1 MSKTIQRRKP
11 SEKPCQLPAYLHPIL
26 AQVYQRRDI
35 ASEEE
40 LSSTLGRLLPYKN
53 LSGITAAV
61 ALLVRALSERQR
73 ILIVGDFDADGA
85 TSSAVA
91 VRALRL
97 LGVAHVDYLVPNRF
111 EFGYGLTPEIVAVA
125 RDKAPDLIVTV
136 DNGIASIDGVLAARE
151 AGIDVLIT
159 DHHLPGDQLPNA
171 NAIVNPNQA
180 GDVFPSKNLAGVG
193 VIFYLMM
200 ALRAELRDNG
210 WFEKQGIE
218 SPNLAQLLDL
228 VSLGTVADVVKL
240 DDNNRILVAQGLARI
255 RRGVCCPGVRALAQI
270 SGRDISKLV
279 ASDMGFALAPRL
291 NAAGRLDD
299 MSLGIEC
306 LLTDDEGQALKIAQ
320 QLDDL
325 NRERRDIEA
334 EMKSQAME
342 LLALEGIGLDS
353 LEQQNDTLP
362 YGLCL
367 FDESWHQG
375 VIGILASRIKER
387 LHRPVIVFAP
397 AGKAELKGSA
407 RSIPG
412 LHIRD
417 VLDTVANRHPGLVAK
432 FGGHAM
438 AAGLSLPAENYA
450 AFSEAFDT
458 EVRRHLNKDDLN
470 RIVLSD
476 GALDHAYIS
485 QDVAELLR
493 QAGPWGQGFP
503 EPMFDGSFKI
513 FSQRIVGEKHLKMQ
527 LQSAQNTAPIDAI
540 MFNADSVDAT
550 EQGDQVHIAYRLD
563 INDFRGQR
571 KIQLVVEHLSIEGVP
586 D

>member
-1 MSKTIQRRKP
+1 MNKTIQRRQP
-11 SEKPCQLPAYLHPIL
+11 SENACLLPDLHPIL
-26 AQVYQRRDI
+26 AQVYARREI
-35 ASEEE
+35 SSKEE
-40 LSSTLGRLLPYKN
+40 LSSALTRLLPYQK
-53 LSGITAAV
+53 LSGITDAV
-61 ALLVRALSERQR
+61 ALLARALSERQR

-85 TSSAVA
+85 TSSALA

-97 LGVAHVDYLVPNRF
+97 LGAGEVDYLVPNRF

-125 RDKAPDLIVTV
+125 QDKAPDLIVTV

-200 ALRAELRDNG
+200 ALRAGLRDNG

-255 RRGVCCPGVRALAQI
+255 RRGVCCPGIRALAQI

-342 LLALEGIGLDS
+342 LLALDD
-353 LEQQNDTLP
+353 LERQNDTLP
-362 YGLCL
+362 FGLCL

-397 AGKAELKGSA
+397 AGEAELKGSA

-417 VLDTVANRHPGLVAK
+417 VLDTVANRHPDLVAK

-450 AFSEAFDT
+450 AFCEAFDV

-571 KIQLVVEHLSIEGVP
+571 KVQLIVEHLSLEGVS

>member
-1 MSKTIQRRKP
+1 MNKTIQRRQP
-11 SEKPCQLPAYLHPIL
+11 SENACLLPDLHPIL
-26 AQVYQRRDI
+26 AQVYARREI
-35 ASEEE
+35 SSKEE
-40 LSSTLGRLLPYKN
+40 LSSALTRLLPYQK
-53 LSGITAAV
+53 LSGITDAV
-61 ALLVRALSERQR
+61 ALLARALSERQR

-85 TSSAVA
+85 TSSALA

-97 LGVAHVDYLVPNRF
+97 LGAGEVDYLVPNRF

-125 RDKAPDLIVTV
+125 QDKAPDLIVTV

-200 ALRAELRDNG
+200 ALRAGLRDNG

-255 RRGVCCPGVRALAQI
+255 RRGVCCPGIRALAQI

-342 LLALEGIGLDS
+342 LLALDD
-353 LEQQNDTLP
+353 LERQNDTLP
-362 YGLCL
+362 FGLCL

-397 AGKAELKGSA
+397 AGEAELKGSA

-417 VLDTVANRHPGLVAK
+417 VLDTVANRHPDLVAK

-450 AFSEAFDT
+450 AFSEAFDA

-571 KIQLVVEHLSIEGVP
+571 KIQLVVEHLSIEGVS